1 MASGWKIITAT
12 KRLGGGPPMKEYFL
26 VAIADRDEAV
36 KALRERRQLLD
47 VQITVAGQASDEY
60 LERLD
65 VRPGEIFCVMPVS

>member
-36 KALRERRQLLD
+36 KARATNTSNGLMCDPEKSFALWRSHD
-47 VQITVAGQASDEY
+47 QA
-60 LERLD
+60 
-65 VRPGEIFCVMPVS
+65 P